1 MNTKSGSRSDIRRKV
16 IAAVAST
23 VLVLAVLAAL
33 AIADLLHKDEPAPLF
48 SVTVF
53 SEAEGG
59 ALLLACGDETAL
71 IIDGD
76 DNSGDTIAALAVSL
90 RTRRQLSP
98 DLLLIKG
105 SADNKEC
112 SASAAALEA
121 AGLESE
127 EIRFVTDAELTLGDA
142 TVKLDTADNGSHII
156 TVDYRDGDLSITGD
170 ADTLC
175 CHVEAERVDYVH
187 NDTTIAVVQSDGKN
201 VRVLRD
207 LDAFL

>member
-71 IIDGD
+71 IID
-76 DNSGDTIAALAVSL
+76 AALQGISYSML
-90 RTRRQLSP
+90 
-98 DLLLIKG
+98 G
-105 SADNKEC
+105 
-112 SASAAALEA
+112 
-121 AGLESE
+121 
-127 EIRFVTDAELTLGDA
+127 FV
-142 TVKLDTADNGSHII
+142 
-156 TVDYRDGDLSITGD
+156 
-170 ADTLC
+170 
-175 CHVEAERVDYVH
+175 
-187 NDTTIAVVQSDGKN
+187 
-201 VRVLRD
+201 
-207 LDAFL
+207 